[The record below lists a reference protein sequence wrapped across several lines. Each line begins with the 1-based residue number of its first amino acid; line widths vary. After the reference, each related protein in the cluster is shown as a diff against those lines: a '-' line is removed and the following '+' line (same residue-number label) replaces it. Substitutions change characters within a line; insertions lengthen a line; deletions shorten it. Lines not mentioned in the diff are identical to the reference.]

1 MQRHVF
7 LSTLVLST
15 WLSFIDSAHAA
26 SVTAVRKEA
35 AQWRAEHRTIDLHQ
49 HINYTTQHLTQAV
62 KIMDAVG
69 LGIGVNLSGG
79 TVTRGTNDAPS
90 AFERNKQRADA
101 LFPGRFLHYFN
112 LDYKGWDEPDFPAR
126 AVKQAEEAHRLGAA
140 GFKEFKNLGL
150 YRRDG
155 QGKLIK
161 IDDPRLDPFW
171 RRLGE
176 LGLPVSIHVG
186 DPKAFWLPFD
196 NKNER
201 WKELKDHRPWWFGDT
216 NIYPP
221 RMDLVN
227 ALDRVIAKHRGTTF
241 VCVHFANNPED
252 IDWVDQA
259 LDRNPNMMADLA
271 ARMPEVGRHN
281 PKKVHKLFV
290 KHQDRIVFATDFMV
304 VNKGN
309 PPASYLILGSSGDAD
324 KPTDRD
330 AEIFYEK
337 EWRWLETWDK
347 NWEHM
352 TPIQGDWTISSIGL
366 PAPALRKIY
375 FDNARKL
382 LARSL
387 PPPVVKAAHI
397 HKDFELDGE
406 LNDAVWR
413 KATPARV
420 EYGSLKYDARPELA
434 TSVRVLYSDQ
444 FIYFGWECPFTK
456 LTVFDTPS
464 ADRERL
470 GLWDRDV
477 VEVFVGSDW
486 KNINRYAEYEVAPT
500 NERLDVLLNLPG
512 KDFGWDG
519 RAQSAV
525 KVDKR
530 RKVWTVEWRMPL
542 ELLASAKPAPGA
554 RWRLNFYRCDKANN
568 AYLAWSPVLKGS
580 FHTPEKFGVLEFGE

>member
-1 MQRHVF
+1 MQRRLL
-7 LSTLVLST
+7 LSHLVIAAA
-15 WLSFIDSAHAA
+15 LSFHHTADGA
-26 SVTAVRKEA
+26 TAVSVSRQA
-35 AQWRAEHRTIDLHQ
+35 AEWRAEHRTIDLHQ
-49 HINYTTQHLTQAV
+49 HITYTTQLLTRAV
-62 KIMDAVG
+62 KIMDAAG
-69 LGIGVNLSGG
+69 LGIGVNLSGD
-79 TVTRGTNDAPS
+79 TVTRGTNGAPS
-90 AFERNKQRADA
+90 AFERNKRLADA
-101 LFPGRFLHYFN
+101 LFPDRFLHYFN
-112 LDYKGWDEPDFPAR
+112 LDYTGWDQPDFPAR

-161 IDDPRLDPFW
+161 IDDPKLDPFW
-171 RRLGE
+171 KRLGE
-176 LGLPVSIHVG
+176 LQLPVSIHVG

-227 ALDRVIAKHRGTTF
+227 ALDRVIARHRGTTF

-271 ARMPEVGRHN
+271 ARIPELGRHD
-281 PKKVHKLFV
+281 PQKLHKLFV
-290 KHQDRIVFATDFMV
+290 KHQDRIFFATDFMV
-304 VNKGN
+304 LPSK
-309 PPASYLILGSSGDAD
+309 LILGSSGDAER
-324 KPTDRD
+324 PTDRD
-330 AEIFYEK
+330 AEYFYEK

-366 PAPALRKIY
+366 PAPVLRKIY

-397 HKDFELDGE
+397 DKDFEPDGD
-406 LNDAVWR
+406 LNDPVWQ

-420 EYGSLKYDARPELA
+420 EYGSLKYDARPEMA

-486 KNINRYAEYEVAPT
+486 QNINRYAEYEVAPT
-500 NERLDVLLNLPG
+500 NERLDVLVNLPG

-525 KVDKR
+525 KVDKK

-542 ELLASAKPAPGA
+542 EVLSAAKPSPGT
-554 RWRLNFYRCDKANN
+554 RWRLNLYRCDKANN
-568 AYLAWSPVLKGS
+568 AYMAWSPVLKSS

>member
-1 MQRHVF
+1 MQLRD
-7 LSTLVLST
+7 LLLTLVLASA
-15 WLSFIDSAHAA
+15 LSFHSAADGA
-26 SVTAVRKEA
+26 SVAAVRQQA
-35 AQWRAEHRTIDLHQ
+35 AQWRAGHRTIDLHQ
-49 HINYTTQHLTQAV
+49 HINYTTQHLTRAV
-62 KIMDAVG
+62 KIMDAAG

-90 AFERNKQRADA
+90 AFERNKKLADT

-112 LDYKGWDEPDFPAR
+112 LDYKGWDQPDFPQR

-155 QGKLIK
+155 QGRLIK
-161 IDDPRLDPFW
+161 IDDPKLDPFW

-186 DPKAFWLPFD
+186 DPRAFWLPFD

-281 PKKVHKLFV
+281 PRKVHKLFV

-304 VNKGN
+304 YDK
-309 PPASYLILGSSGDAD
+309 LILGSSGDAER
-324 KPTDRD
+324 PTDRD

-366 PAPALRKIY
+366 PAPVLRKIY

-387 PPPVVKAAHI
+387 PPPVARAARI
-397 HKDFELDGE
+397 TQDFELDGE
-406 LNDAVWR
+406 LKEAAWQR
-413 KATPARV
+413 ASPAWV
-420 EYGSLKYDARPELA
+420 EYGSLKYDARPEVA

-486 KNINRYAEYEVAPT
+486 QNINRYAEYEVAPT
-500 NERLDVLLNLPG
+500 NERLDVLLNLPE
-512 KDFGWDG
+512 KNFGWDG

-525 KVDKR
+525 KVDKK

-542 ELLASAKPAPGA
+542 EVLSSAKPAPGT
-554 RWRLNFYRCDKANN
+554 RWRLNLYRCDKASN
-568 AYLAWSPVLKGS
+568 AYLAWSPVLKSS

>member
-1 MQRHVF
+1 MQRRLL
-7 LSTLVLST
+7 LSHLTIATVLSFT
-15 WLSFIDSAHAA
+15 GPADGA
-26 SVTAVRKEA
+26 SVNAVRQQA
-35 AQWRAEHRTIDLHQ
+35 AQWRAGYRTIDLHQ
-49 HINYTTQHLTQAV
+49 HINYTTQHLTRAV

-79 TVTRGTNDAPS
+79 TVTRGTNGVS
-90 AFERNKQRADA
+90 AFERNKQLADA

-112 LDYKGWDEPDFPAR
+112 LDYKGWDQPDFSER
-126 AVKQAEEAHRLGAA
+126 AMKQVEEAHRLGAA
-140 GFKEFKNLGL
+140 GLKEFKRLGL
-150 YRRDG
+150 NLRDG

-161 IDDPRLDPFW
+161 VDDPKLDPVW
-171 RRLGE
+171 RRCGE
-176 LGLPVSIHVG
+176 LGMPVSIHVG

-221 RMDLVN
+221 RMDIVN

-271 ARMPEVGRHN
+271 ARIPEVGRHN
-281 PKKVHKLFV
+281 PKKVNKLFV

-304 VNKGN
+304 YDK
-309 PPASYLILGSSGDAD
+309 LILGSSGDAER
-324 KPTDRD
+324 PTDRD

-366 PAPALRKIY
+366 PAPVLRKIY

-382 LARSL
+382 LVRSL
-387 PPPVVKAAHI
+387 PPPVVKAARI
-397 HKDFELDGE
+397 TQDFEPDGA
-406 LNDAVWR
+406 LNEPVWQ
-413 KATPARV
+413 KTTPAWV
-420 EYGSLKYDARPELA
+420 EYGSLKHDARPELA
-434 TSVRVLYSDQ
+434 TSVRVLYSDR

-500 NERLDVLLNLPG
+500 NERLDVLLNLPA

-542 ELLASAKPAPGA
+542 EVLSSSKPEPGT
-554 RWRLNFYRCDKANN
+554 RWRLNLYRCDKANN

-580 FHTPEKFGVLEFGE
+580 FHTPEKFGVMEFGE

>member
-1 MQRHVF
+1 MQRRLL
-7 LSTLVLST
+7 LSHLAIAAA
-15 WLSFIDSAHAA
+15 LSFNHTADGA
-26 SVTAVRKEA
+26 TAVSASRQA

-49 HINYTTQHLTQAV
+49 HITYTTQLLTRAV
-62 KIMDAVG
+62 KIMDAAG
-69 LGIGVNLSGG
+69 LGIGVNLSGD
-79 TVTRGTNDAPS
+79 TVTRGTNGAPS
-90 AFERNKQRADA
+90 AFERNKRLADA

-112 LDYKGWDEPDFPAR
+112 LDYTGWDQPDFPQR
-126 AVKQAEEAHRLGAA
+126 AVKQAEEAYRLGAA

-161 IDDPRLDPFW
+161 IDDPKLDPFW
-171 RRLGE
+171 KRLGE

-227 ALDRVIAKHRGTTF
+227 ALDRVIAKHHGTTF

-252 IDWVDQA
+252 IDWVDRA

-271 ARMPEVGRHN
+271 ARMPELGRHD
-281 PKKVHKLFV
+281 PLKLHKLFV
-290 KHQDRIVFATDFMV
+290 KHQDRIFFATDFMV
-304 VNKGN
+304 LPSK
-309 PPASYLILGSSGDAD
+309 LILGSSGDAER
-324 KPTDRD
+324 PTDRD
-330 AEIFYEK
+330 AEYFYEK

-366 PAPALRKIY
+366 PAPVLRKIY

-387 PPPVVKAAHI
+387 PPPTVKAAHI
-397 HKDFELDGE
+397 DKDFEPDGE
-406 LNDAVWR
+406 LSDPVWQ
-413 KATPARV
+413 KATPAHV
-420 EYGSLKYDARPELA
+420 EYGSLKYDARPEMA

-486 KNINRYAEYEVAPT
+486 QNINRYAEYEVAPT

-512 KDFGWDG
+512 KDFAWDG

-525 KVDKR
+525 KVDKK

-542 ELLASAKPAPGA
+542 EVLSSAKPAPGT
-554 RWRLNFYRCDKANN
+554 RWRLNLYRCDKANN
-568 AYLAWSPVLKGS
+568 AYLAWSPVLKSS

>member
-1 MQRHVF
+1 MQLRTF
-7 LSTLVLST
+7 LSCLFITAVLPHQAAQAA
-15 WLSFIDSAHAA
+15 DSVA
-26 SVTAVRKEA
+26 AVRKQAE
-35 AQWRAEHRTIDLHQ
+35 QWRTEYRTIDLHL
-49 HINYTTQHLTQAV
+49 HINYTTQHLTRAV

-90 AFERNKQRADA
+90 EFERNKRLADT
-101 LFPGRFLHYFN
+101 LVPGRFLHYFN
-112 LDYKGWDEPDFPAR
+112 LDYKGWDKPDFAQQ
-126 AVKQAEEAHRLGAA
+126 AVKQVEEANRLGAA
-140 GFKEFKNLGL
+140 GMKEFKRLGL
-150 YRRDG
+150 YLRDG

-161 IDDPRLDPFW
+161 IDDPKLDPVW
-171 RRLGE
+171 KRCGE
-176 LGLPVSIHVG
+176 LGMPVSIHVG

-216 NIYPP
+216 NVYPP

-227 ALDRVIAKHRGTTF
+227 ALDRVIARHRGTTF

-252 IDWVDQA
+252 IDWVDKA

-271 ARMPEVGRHN
+271 ARMPEVGRHD
-281 PKKVHKLFV
+281 PKKVNKMFV

-304 VNKGN
+304 YDKM
-309 PPASYLILGSSGDAD
+309 ILGSSGDAER
-324 KPTDRD
+324 PTDRD
-330 AEIFYEK
+330 AVTFYEK

-347 NWEHM
+347 NWDHM

-366 PAPALRKIY
+366 PAPVLRKIY
-375 FDNARKL
+375 FDNARRI

-387 PPPVVKAAHI
+387 PSPVAKASRI
-397 HKDFELDGE
+397 SKDFELDGE
-406 LNDAVWR
+406 LNEPAWERARPVW
-413 KATPARV
+413 V
-420 EYGSLKYDARPELA
+420 EYGSLKHDARAELA

-444 FIYFGWECPFTK
+444 FIYFGWECPFTE

-464 ADRERL
+464 AERERL

-477 VEVFVGSDW
+477 VEVFVGGDW
-486 KNINRYAEYEVAPT
+486 TNINRYAEYEVAPT
-500 NERLDVLLNLPG
+500 NERLDVLLNLPE
-512 KDFGWDG
+512 KSFAWDG
-519 RAQSAV
+519 RAQSVV
-525 KVDKR
+525 KVDRK

-542 ELLASAKPAPGA
+542 EVLSTTKPARGT
-554 RWRLNFYRCDKANN
+554 RWRLNLYRCDKANN
-568 AYLAWSPVLKGS
+568 AYMAWNPVLKGS

>member
-1 MQRHVF
+1 MQRQPP
-7 LSTLVLST
+7 LLRLAIIGVLSFNT
-15 WLSFIDSAHAA
+15 TTNAA
-26 SVTAVRKEA
+26 SVASVRQQA

-49 HINYTTQHLTQAV
+49 HINYTTQHLTRAV
-62 KIMDAVG
+62 KIMDAAGV
-69 LGIGVNLSGG
+69 GIGVNLSGG
-79 TVTRGTNDAPS
+79 TVTPGTNGAPS
-90 AFERNKQRADA
+90 AFERNKKLADT

-112 LDYKGWDEPDFPAR
+112 LDYKGWDEPDFPQR
-126 AVKQAEEAHRLGAA
+126 AAKQAEEAHRLGAA

-155 QGKLIK
+155 QGRLIK
-161 IDDPRLDPFW
+161 IDDPKLDPFW
-171 RRLGE
+171 KRLGE

-186 DPKAFWLPFD
+186 DPKAFWLPF
-196 NKNER
+196 NEKNER

-252 IDWVDQA
+252 IDWVDAA

-271 ARMPEVGRHN
+271 ARIPEVGRHP
-281 PKKVHKLFV
+281 PKKVHNLFV

-304 VNKGN
+304 YDK
-309 PPASYLILGSSGDAD
+309 LILGSSGDAER
-324 KPTDRD
+324 PTDRD

-366 PAPALRKIY
+366 PAPVLRKIY

-387 PPPVVKAAHI
+387 PPPVVKAARI
-397 HKDFELDGE
+397 DKDFEPDGI
-406 LNDAVWR
+406 LNEPVWQ
-413 KATPARV
+413 KATPVSV

-434 TSVRVLYSDQ
+434 TSVRVLYSGQ

-464 ADRERL
+464 AERERL
-470 GLWDRDV
+470 GLWERDV

-486 KNINRYAEYEVAPT
+486 QNINRYAEYEVAPS
-500 NERLDVLLNLPG
+500 NERLDLILDLP
-512 KDFGWDG
+512 KRDFGWDG

-542 ELLASAKPAPGA
+542 EVLAATRPSPGT
-554 RWRLNFYRCDKANN
+554 RWRINLYRCDKASN

-580 FHTPEKFGVLEFGE
+580 FHTPEKFGVLQFAE

>member
-1 MQRHVF
+1 MQRRLL
-7 LSTLVLST
+7 LSHLVIAIVLSFNLT
-15 WLSFIDSAHAA
+15 ADGA
-26 SVTAVRKEA
+26 TAVSVSRQA
-35 AQWRAEHRTIDLHQ
+35 AQWRTEHRTIDLHQ
-49 HINYTTQHLTQAV
+49 HITCTTQLLARAV
-62 KIMDAVG
+62 KIMDAAG
-69 LGIGVNLSGG
+69 LGIGVNLSGD
-79 TVTRGTNDAPS
+79 TVTRGTNGAPS
-90 AFERNKQRADA
+90 AFERNKRLADA

-112 LDYKGWDEPDFPAR
+112 LDYTGWDQPDFPQR
-126 AVKQAEEAHRLGAA
+126 AVKQAEEAYRLGAA

-155 QGKLIK
+155 QGRLIK
-161 IDDPRLDPFW
+161 IDDPKLDPFW
-171 RRLGE
+171 KRLGE

-252 IDWVDQA
+252 IDWVDKA

-271 ARMPEVGRHN
+271 ARMPELGRHD
-281 PKKVHKLFV
+281 PQKLHKLFV
-290 KHQDRIVFATDFMV
+290 KHQDRIFFATDFMV
-304 VNKGN
+304 LPSK
-309 PPASYLILGSSGDAD
+309 LILGSSGDAER
-324 KPTDRD
+324 PTDRD
-330 AEIFYEK
+330 AEYFYEK

-366 PAPALRKIY
+366 PLPVLRKIY
-375 FDNARKL
+375 FDNASKL

-397 HKDFELDGE
+397 DKDFEPDGE
-406 LNDAVWR
+406 LNDPVWQ
-413 KATPARV
+413 KATPAQV
-420 EYGSLKYDARPELA
+420 EYGSLKHDARPEMA

-444 FIYFGWECPFTK
+444 FVYFGWECPFTK

-486 KNINRYAEYEVAPT
+486 QNINRYAEYEVAPT

-525 KVDKR
+525 KVDKK

-542 ELLASAKPAPGA
+542 EVLSAVKPAPGT
-554 RWRLNFYRCDKANN
+554 RWRLNLYRCDKANN
-568 AYLAWSPVLKGS
+568 AYLAWSPVLKNS